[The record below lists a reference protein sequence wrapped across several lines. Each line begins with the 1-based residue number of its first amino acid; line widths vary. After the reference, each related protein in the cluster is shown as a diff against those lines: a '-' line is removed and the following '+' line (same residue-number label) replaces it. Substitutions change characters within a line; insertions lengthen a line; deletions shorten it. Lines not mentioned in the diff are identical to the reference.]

1 MADTKESFAS
11 STKACSSSDLMREKL
26 EKWRRMK
33 GRSSFFSAKTVH
45 NRSRSAVSFD
55 INKDANSLQK
65 REMKESRI
73 LQKQPESAT
82 ERYKRISDHACKL
95 TGEQRRRKALNIVQR
110 KALLDNARTL
120 KTATSKET
128 PEKLKTYKDK
138 TLSMRQHNPDK
149 AAVKSK
155 SCGKRLSRMSACMKE
170 NLYNYHRLEH
180 TKEVVTPAS
189 TKLPFKPRVKSTST
203 LQSHHQPSIVQS
215 NGAQKS
221 KLIQCELTP
230 QSILPSNPEVKSYK
244 NKALDIRERL
254 DLWLAEK
261 GKTPKYRTPA
271 VPQHSKSV
279 QRRNLT
285 EKKRLSFNG
294 REETVCVMDKI
305 GCAISLDEGENVE
318 EKLKECLQ
326 QLELNEYNADDVRSK
341 LDLYKSACPHIC
353 HMANYWLC
361 RAKIAQH
368 QKDFNRVVCLLEQ
381 AFVFKAQPDSVLKD
395 AVCTF
400 VNFIKENEPKDA
412 DIHFVDKICLSLPD
426 ESPPSETKIDMNDIS
441 SEELNSSIIKFCL
454 MEVTPHRKKF
464 KTTFGKRIL
473 TPVRRSVRLER
484 ASVQY
489 SSVVQEHGLTV
500 RTLKELP
507 EDIQQDLLFKP
518 NFAVQAELNEVWNK
532 LQLDSDW

>member
-11 STKACSSSDLMREKL
+11 SKKACSSSDLMREKL

-73 LQKQPESAT
+73 LQKQRESAT
-82 ERYKRISDHACKL
+82 ERYKRISDQACKL

-110 KALLDNARTL
+110 KALLENARTL

-189 TKLPFKPRVKSTST
+189 TKLPFKPRVNSTSA

-230 QSILPSNPEVKSYK
+230 QSILPNNPEVKSYK

-271 VPQHSKSV
+271 EPQHSKSV

-400 VNFIKENEPKDA
+400 VNFIKENEPKD
-412 DIHFVDKICLSLPD
+412 

-500 RTLKELP
+500 RTLEELP

-518 NFAVQAELNEVWNK
+518 NFSVQAELNEVWNK